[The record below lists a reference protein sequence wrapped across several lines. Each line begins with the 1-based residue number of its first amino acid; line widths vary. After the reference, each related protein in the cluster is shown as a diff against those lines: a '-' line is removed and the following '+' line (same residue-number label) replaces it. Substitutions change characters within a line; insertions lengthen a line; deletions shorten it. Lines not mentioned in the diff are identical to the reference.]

1 MEWLGAS
8 ESSSHREV
16 ARRVNAEHFLPV
28 YGGEDVALGY
38 GVPIAEASPQHLS
51 VALVHF
57 LEEECPRLL
66 WRHQLFLHF
75 ILYCRE

>member
-38 GVPIAEASPQHLS
+38 GVPHCGGEPP
-51 VALVHF
+51 ALVGCS
-57 LEEECPRLL
+57 CPLFRRRVSMFIVETPAFPALYTLL
-66 WRHQLFLHF
+66 
-75 ILYCRE
+75 